1 MVLCDEQTQ
10 MTSPIQS
17 IPLYHGDNRGICLRE
32 HTNFYV
38 VMLVSFSCFCVF
50 RLPALPFFG
59 WHHEE
64 KNRLSDLLDE
74 KFLLLILNAS
84 VLSMPSFF
92 LGAKSQ
98 KKKFKKTIGPIVMVV
113 EMNLNLAVSG
123 NVAFHLT

>member
-1 MVLCDEQTQ
+1 

-98 KKKFKKTIGPIVMVV
+98 KKKFKKTIWPIVMVV

>member
-1 MVLCDEQTQ
+1 MLCFVALRAVDCGVVLCDEQTQ

-38 VMLVSFSCFCVF
+38 VILVFFFPCSSVF
-50 RLPALPFFG
+50 QLPALPFFG

-74 KFLLLILNAS
+74 KFLLLILNTS
-84 VLSMPSFF
+84 VLSMSSLFF
-92 LGAKSQ
+92 GAKI
-98 KKKFKKTIGPIVMVV
+98 KFTREQSGR
-113 EMNLNLAVSG
+113 LLA
-123 NVAFHLT
+123 

>member
-1 MVLCDEQTQ
+1 VLCFVALRAVDCGVVLCDEQTQ

-84 VLSMPSFF
+84 VLSMPFF
-92 LGAKSQ
+92 FFGCEKP
-98 KKKFKKTIGPIVMVV
+98 KKKSLRKQ
-113 EMNLNLAVSG
+113 SG
-123 NVAFHLT
+123 RLLW

>member
-1 MVLCDEQTQ
+1 
-10 MTSPIQS
+10 
-17 IPLYHGDNRGICLRE
+17 
-32 HTNFYV
+32 
-38 VMLVSFSCFCVF
+38 MLVSFSCFCVF

-92 LGAKSQ
+92 FGCKKQ